1 MKAFDIYFLGKHS
14 WTRSQRG
21 WFILAF
27 ARIANNTQSLTAQ
40 QRVSSHTLIRFVQII
55 KVLFSLDQHL
65 FLKLY
70 PQDWMMNPYQPLSTH
85 YKSQK
90 LLCQRELVS
99 KFTFVSSVIKHGED
113 IPCSLKVL
121 FPKIT
126 PSISLYSLPVSTLLI
141 SEKCLCHRRLASQ
154 T

>member
-1 MKAFDIYFLGKHS
+1 
-14 WTRSQRG
+14 
-21 WFILAF
+21 
-27 ARIANNTQSLTAQ
+27 
-40 QRVSSHTLIRFVQII
+40 
-55 KVLFSLDQHL
+55 
-65 FLKLY
+65 
-70 PQDWMMNPYQPLSTH
+70 MMNPYQPLSTH
-85 YKSQK
+85 YKSQR

-141 SEKCLCHRRLASQ
+141 SGKCLCHRRLASQ
-154 T
+154 TWTPLKAAWKWLRRLQLPIAQIVRDYWRALKILWFDPLNRLLLLLTSMSKALIFCYYDSCSRIEESYS